1 MRNYK
6 LLILLI
12 SSFLLFPC
20 PLTNCGLNCTI
31 RNMNAFA
38 LCLSLAPLAV
48 YFLILGI
55 IHASPRPFLISGD
68 ADTALLSAAVSGM
81 VFAGPINLFF
91 PLNAAIRFGTY
102 IWLILAILYFL
113 ITMLVILYS
122 RPRLI
127 VYNIDKAQLKEIL
140 DNVASRLDENSTWA
154 GDSLYIP
161 RQDLDLH
168 LEFVS
173 GLKNVTIVSN
183 EKYSSRLRWRNLK
196 RLLKSELKQT
206 TVSRNWLSIVMFIL
220 STILFF
226 VTAFS
231 FIS

>member
-1 MRNYK
+1 
-6 LLILLI
+6 
-12 SSFLLFPC
+12 
-20 PLTNCGLNCTI
+20 
-31 RNMNAFA
+31 MNAFDI
-38 LCLSLAPLAV
+38 CLSLVPLAI
-48 YFLILGI
+48 YFLLLGI
-55 IHASPRPFLISGD
+55 IHASRRPFIISGD
-68 ADTALLSAAVSGM
+68 ADMALLSAAVSGM

-102 IWLILAILYFL
+102 IWLILAFLYFL

-127 VYNIDKAQLKEIL
+127 VYNIDKAPLKEIL
-140 DNVASRLDENSTWA
+140 EKIASRLDENSTWA

-161 RQDLDLH
+161 QQDLNLH

-206 TVSRNWLSIVMFIL
+206 TVSRNGLSIVMFSL
-220 STILFF
+220 SAILFF
-226 VTAFS
+226 VTVIS
-231 FIS
+231 FVS

>member
-1 MRNYK
+1 
-6 LLILLI
+6 
-12 SSFLLFPC
+12 
-20 PLTNCGLNCTI
+20 
-31 RNMNAFA
+31 MNAFVIS
-38 LCLSLAPLAV
+38 LSLIPLAV
-48 YFLILGI
+48 YFLFLGI
-55 IHASPRPFLISGD
+55 IHASRRPFILSGD
-68 ADTALLSAAVSGM
+68 ADTALLCAAVSGM
-81 VFAGPINLFF
+81 VFVGPINMFF
-91 PLNAAIRFGTY
+91 PINAAIQFGAY

-113 ITMLVILYS
+113 ITMLIILYS

-140 DNVASRLDENSTWA
+140 EKIAVRLDENSAWA

-161 RQDLDLH
+161 QQDLDLH

-206 TVSRNWLSIVMFIL
+206 SASRNWLSIVIFLLSAIL
-220 STILFF
+220 IL
-226 VTAFS
+226 VTVVS
-231 FIS
+231 YVS